1 MTKSQ
6 LRCQIYVSQ
15 GQGQAPPPPPPPL
28 FLDQTEARRAEKKLL
43 ETAPLPLS
51 ECVDL
56 LLQALYQ
63 KLQRT
68 IKWSFKT
75 VNYWSNKF
83 STATLICNPFQSS
96 SSLSI
101 SAFFYIGCV
110 LYTFLS
116 SFEQLFLKF
125 TQNMVAVNK
134 NDNKVIISIVQVTHI
149 DQEHFTVIVKVSMKY

>member
-1 MTKSQ
+1 MSGFATAGIIPK
-6 LRCQIYVSQ
+6 V
-15 GQGQAPPPPPPPL
+15 AKN
-28 FLDQTEARRAEKKLL
+28 KKL
-43 ETAPLPLS
+43 T
-51 ECVDL
+51 
-56 LLQALYQ
+56 
-63 KLQRT
+63 
-68 IKWSFKT
+68 FKT
-75 VNYWSNKF
+75 VNYWSNRF

-101 SAFFYIGCV
+101 RAFFNIGCV
-110 LYTFLS
+110 FNTLLS

>member
-1 MTKSQ
+1 M
-6 LRCQIYVSQ
+6 
-15 GQGQAPPPPPPPL
+15 GGPAPSPPPL
-28 FLDQTEARRAEKKLL
+28 PVYFYTKVRPEGPKKDFWRL
-43 ETAPLPLS
+43 PLPSS
-51 ECVDL
+51 EGLDL
-56 LLQALYQ
+56 PLHALYQ

-101 SAFFYIGCV
+101 RAFFYIGCV

-149 DQEHFTVIVKVSMKY
+149 DQEHFTAIVKVSMKY